1 MTTIVTT
8 PVAQIVV
15 FQSTGPSTITNTVT
29 TPQLVVSGLATSP
42 VFRTIEIKIISDTTN
57 LITGDLLIFC
67 IPSDFDGMNLIDADA
82 YVTTVSS
89 SGLPTVQIKN
99 VTQGSVNMLTTPIT
113 IDVGE
118 TTSYTA
124 ATPPVIDIANDDVA
138 TGDLIAVN
146 ISEIGTG
153 TRGLGVILRF
163 A

>member
-8 PVAQIVV
+8 PVAQVVV

-42 VFRTIEIKIISDTTN
+42 VFRTIEMKVISDVTA
-57 LITGDLLIFC
+57 LLTGDLLTFC
-67 IPSDFDGMNLIDADA
+67 IPSDFGGMNLIDADA

-99 VTQGSVNMLTTPIT
+99 VTQGNVNMLTTPIT

-124 ATPPVIDIANDDVA
+124 ATPPVIDTANDDVA
-138 TGDLIAVN
+138 TGDLVTVN
-146 ISEIGTG
+146 VPTNGTG
-153 TRGLGVILRF
+153 AKGLGVILRF